1 MRRSPCSYGV
11 TAVLRRRMS
20 PPRLTTPLRSFVLT
34 AAVATVRLVYL
45 LAIGVLALGQ
55 GQLHQIRL
63 TGQKAGA
70 RTYAGDP
77 VLRPLVVSRHASH
90 GQANLVPD
98 VRRGV
103 DPGDE

>member
-1 MRRSPCSYGV
+1 MRRSPCLYGV

-20 PPRLTTPLRSFVLT
+20 PPRLTTPLRCFVLSAAT
-34 AAVATVRLVYL
+34 AVDLLVYL

-55 GQLHQIRL
+55 GQLDQVRL

-70 RTYAGDP
+70 GPYAGYP

-90 GQANLVPD
+90 GQADLVPD
-98 VRRGV
+98 VTRGV
-103 DPGDE
+103 DP